1 VWKALPILVV
11 FLSFDIPLFAANLLK
26 FFEGGY
32 VPVIVGLVFFT
43 TMVMWRIGRTAL
55 ADYTRAHS
63 SRVDECLATVD
74 QRVAARVPGTAIF
87 LSSMATEIPLILEHH
102 IRRIHVLHERVV
114 LLTVKFAHVPY
125 VAARERLEV
134 AELGKGFVRI
144 VAHYGFMDKP
154 NIPVVLA
161 AAKRDLGVAIELA
174 EATYYVGRETFLATG
189 KGRLGPLRAGVFAFL
204 SRNSAGPM
212 AYFAIPPEQVVE
224 LGTQI
229 DL

>member
-1 VWKALPILVV
+1 
-11 FLSFDIPLFAANLLK
+11 
-26 FFEGGY
+26 
-32 VPVIVGLVFFT
+32 
-43 TMVMWRIGRTAL
+43 
-55 ADYTRAHS
+55 
-63 SRVDECLATVD
+63 
-74 QRVAARVPGTAIF
+74 
-87 LSSMATEIPLILEHH
+87 
-102 IRRIHVLHERVV
+102 VLYERVV

-161 AAKRDLGVAIELA
+161 GAKRDFGVEVDLA
-174 EATYYVGRETFLATG
+174 GATYYVGRETFLATG
-189 KGRLGPLRAGVFAFL
+189 KGRLGPLRESVFAFL